1 MKKIKKYHK
10 IKQEK
15 GSITIFVLISMF
27 FVLFT
32 VLGIYFN
39 SNSKA
44 QKQYKE
50 IEKIQKEY
58 EKEDINDVYEI
69 TYNKYT
75 QNNQ

>member
-1 MKKIKKYHK
+1 MKKIKNYHK

>member
-1 MKKIKKYHK
+1 MKKIKNYHK

-58 EKEDINDVYEI
+58 EKENINDVYEK
-69 TYNKYT
+69 TYDKYT
-75 QNNQ
+75 QSNQ

>member
-1 MKKIKKYHK
+1 MKNMKNYQK

-15 GSITIFVLISMF
+15 GSITLFVLISMVF
-27 FVLFT
+27 ILVA

-39 SNSKA
+39 SSSKA

-58 EKEDINDVYEI
+58 EKENINDVYEK
-69 TYNKYT
+69 TYDKYT
-75 QNNQ
+75 QSNQ

>member
-1 MKKIKKYHK
+1 MKNIKNYQK

-15 GSITIFVLISMF
+15 GSITLYVLVCMF
-27 FVLFT
+27 TILFA

-39 SNSKA
+39 YNSKT

-58 EKEDINDVYEI
+58 EKENINDVYEI

-75 QNNQ
+75 RNNQ

>member
-1 MKKIKKYHK
+1 MKNIKKCQK

-15 GSITIFVLISMF
+15 GSITLYVLVSMF
-27 FVLFT
+27 FFIVVVF
-32 VLGIYFN
+32 GIYFN

-58 EKEDINDVYEI
+58 EKENINDVYEK
-69 TYNKYT
+69 TYYKYM
-75 QNNQ
+75 QNNG

>member
-1 MKKIKKYHK
+1 MKNMKNYQK

-15 GSITIFVLISMF
+15 GSITLFVLISMVF
-27 FVLFT
+27 ILVA

-50 IEKIQKEY
+50 IEKIQQEY
-58 EKEDINDVYEI
+58 EKENINDVYEI
-69 TYNKYT
+69 TYDKYT
-75 QNNQ
+75 QSNQ